1 MYIDNDN
8 SGITALKIRMGNNIQ
23 IKVRTMVLEVGSV
36 TDLHL
41 SVILAQTLKN
51 AKFEFLE
58 KE

>member
-1 MYIDNDN
+1 MYIDNDS
-8 SGITALKIRMGNNIQ
+8 SGITALKIGMGNKIQ
-23 IKVRTMVLEVGSV
+23 IKVRTMAWEVGSA